1 MRKGI
6 LFIAVA
12 LLLAA
17 CGGTSG
23 GGGDAAGAVQR
34 YLQAKVSG
42 NADGVRS
49 LLCSAMEADLERET
63 GSFAT
68 VSGAT
73 IEGMTCARDGETD
86 RVKCEGRI
94 VATYGQEKTEFPLGT
109 YRVVQE
115 DGEWKWCG
123 ETN

>member
-1 MRKGI
+1 MRK
-6 LFIAVA
+6 LFLVMIA
-12 LLLAA
+12 LLLTA
-17 CGGTSG
+17 CGGGGSG
-23 GGGDAAGAVQR
+23 NGDPAGAVQR

-42 NADGVRS
+42 DAEGVRS
-49 LLCSAMEADLERET
+49 LLCAAMEADAEREAA
-63 GSFAT
+63 SFAT

-86 RVKCEGRI
+86 RVKCEGKI

-109 YRVVQE
+109 YSVVQE

-123 ETN
+123 EAS

>member
-1 MRKGI
+1 MRQYV
-6 LFIAVA
+6 LLIATA

-17 CGGTSG
+17 CGGGSG
-23 GGGDAAGAVQR
+23 NGDPAAAVQR

-42 NADGVRS
+42 DADGVRS
-49 LLCSAMEADLERET
+49 LLCAAMEADAEREA

-68 VSGAT
+68 VSGAS

-86 RVKCEGRI
+86 RVKCEGKI

-109 YRVVQE
+109 YSVVQE

-123 ETN
+123 EAS